1 MSMVAYYPYR
11 CGSCS
16 YRFLSFRYWVSDAA
30 APPIRGAE
38 RQIAAT
44 RGALHWKQRRREI
57 LLYSTALTLFCVV
70 LYFLTREPSV
80 GN

>member
-1 MSMVAYYPYR
+1 MSIVAYYPYR

-16 YRFLSFRYWVSDAA
+16 HRFHGFRYWVSDPA

-57 LLYSTALTLFCVV
+57 LLYSTALSLFAVV
-70 LYFLTREPSV
+70 LYFLAREPSI